1 VAFLVPEAS
10 QKMIGQAEE
19 KSSASLSLVARVLLV
34 QLGLSTVISLL
45 FWGLKGHVS
54 GYSALLGG
62 LTCVIP
68 NAFLALRLVVPRR
81 DPGAGALI
89 RAAYVGETGKLALTV
104 IMFTMAFTLVRP
116 IAAGALFTG
125 FVAAQLATFAGFLM
139 RDPEDFKS
147 GT

>member
-19 KSSASLSLVARVLLV
+19 KSSASLSLVAKVLLV

-81 DPGAGALI
+81 DPGALMQ
-89 RAAYVGETGKLALTV
+89 AAYVGEMGKLALTV

>member
-1 VAFLVPEAS
+1 
-10 QKMIGQAEE
+10 MIDQAEE
-19 KSSASLSLVARVLLV
+19 RSSASLSLVARVLLV

-81 DPGAGALI
+81 DPGALMQ
-89 RAAYVGETGKLALTV
+89 AAYVGETGKLALTV

-139 RDPEDFKS
+139 RDPEDIKS
-147 GT
+147 GTEE